1 MGTEIILLVT
11 TPPTHDRNATVNAWM
26 FRFHG
31 GKVHKRE
38 MIKADCLEKSR
49 YHDDAINLE
58 VTQSGLTETLKFQ
71 CWLSILKQ
79 IPHSSLICLLTVFL
93 RLYWF
98 IKSQPTN
105 ISILTLLT
113 SSFSWLPLL
122 RAKTWL
128 QENSLSSVGGV
139 GYLLEHKSTIIT
151 VTLTKTLSAAIC
163 YCAVFL

>member
-1 MGTEIILLVT
+1 
-11 TPPTHDRNATVNAWM
+11 M
-26 FRFHG
+26 FRFHEG
-31 GKVHKRE
+31 EVHKRE
-38 MIKADCLEKSR
+38 MIKADCLEKSG

-58 VTQSGLTETLKFQ
+58 VTQSGLTETLQFQ
-71 CWLSILKQ
+71 CWLSIMKQ

-113 SSFSWLPLL
+113 SSLSWLPLL

-128 QENSLSSVGGV
+128 QDNSLSSVGGDI
-139 GYLLEHKSTIIT
+139 YWNTRARLLLLHWQKHCQQPFAT
-151 VTLTKTLSAAIC
+151 VRFPLIYIAIFTLFGSCPCNICLS
-163 YCAVFL
+163 